1 MLTKRHGQA
10 KILTPDEIKLLLK
23 VGFVSA
29 RDQAFFMFCFY
40 TACRLSEARQMCRSN
55 VFYKDNI
62 LEEIVIPKEITKGKQ
77 GTRTIP
83 THPSLAKFLK
93 NYYQES
99 LQLLKLK
106 EATGAWSHWSM
117 TEDGKVLV
125 SQSWKCP
132 KCNSTHLIKCGTYTY
147 RTKAGLHQGEQYYL
161 CKECV
166 YQFRESK
173 AIRNESA
180 EESTSTYEHFG
191 VIASTNYGF
200 LFADPDNPFLFPG
213 RGGKGCLSL
222 SGAGNI
228 FDTALAKA
236 GIIGASSHSCRRTGL
251 TRMHSAGVPL
261 RVLQEISG
269 HRDLGA
275 LQRYLE
281 VTEEEVL
288 GAINLL
294 S

>member
-1 MLTKRHGQA
+1 MLNKRHGQA
-10 KILTPDEIKLLLK
+10 KILTLDEISLLLK

-29 RDQAFFMFCFY
+29 RDQAFFMFCLY
-40 TACRLSEARQMCRSN
+40 TACRLSEARQMSRNN
-55 VFYKDNI
+55 VFYKDNV
-62 LEEIVIPKEITKGKQ
+62 LEEIVIPKELTKGKQ

-106 EATGAWSHWSM
+106 EATGTWSHWSM
-117 TEDGKVLV
+117 NEDGKVLV

-132 KCNSTHLIKCGTYTY
+132 KCGSTHLIKCGIYTY
-147 RTKAGLHQGEQYYL
+147 RSKAGLHQGEQYYL

-180 EESTSTYEHFG
+180 EDPTATYDHLG
-191 VIASTNYGF
+191 VIASSNYGF
-200 LFADPDNPFLFPG
+200 LFTDPDNSFLFPG

-222 SGAGNI
+222 RNAGNI
-228 FDTALAKA
+228 FESAFARA
-236 GIIGASSHSCRRTGL
+236 GIVGASSHSCRRTAL
-251 TRMHSAGVPL
+251 TMMHSAGVPL

-294 S
+294 N